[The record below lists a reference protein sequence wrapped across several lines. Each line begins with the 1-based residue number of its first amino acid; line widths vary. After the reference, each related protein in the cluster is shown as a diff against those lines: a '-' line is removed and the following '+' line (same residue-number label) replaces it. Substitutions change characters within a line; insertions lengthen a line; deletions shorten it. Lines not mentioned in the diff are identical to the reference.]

1 MITYNFIKTLI
12 YYIKYCK
19 ILKAAYYKEGL
30 LKNLNMALNTEFSMD
45 WVGRLYT
52 VLNSNILAM
61 NDDSVS
67 GSSSIIYEFTV
78 DGSLSDRAHIEK
90 WIMDRMNFLNMF
102 IQQNSLFD
110 IITYTLTKIDDN
122 GNWLLVLEPLN
133 FQDMKKWT
141 KRFITLLAA
150 IIIIL
155 ITLFIIF

>member
-19 ILKAAYYKEGL
+19 ILKDAYYKEGL
-30 LKNLNMALNTEFSMD
+30 LKNLNMALNTDFSMD

-61 NDDSVS
+61 NNDSVA

-78 DGSLSDRAHIEK
+78 DGELSDRAHIEK

-102 IQQNSLFD
+102 IQQNALFD

-141 KRFITLLAA
+141 KRFAILMLV